1 MAKVDVL
8 IKKVRSEASLPRY
21 ESEGA
26 AGLDL
31 AACLDGPLTVDPGCR
46 AMVPTGLAVALPS
59 HLVALV
65 FARSGLAARHGLAL
79 ANGVGVVDS
88 DYRGEVICAM
98 VNLADGPYT
107 IEPGDRI
114 AQMVFV
120 PVEQARLVLTDDLP
134 ASGRGEGGFGSTGRR

>member
-1 MAKVDVL
+1 VKSQAEIQ
-8 IKKVRSEASLPRY
+8 IKMVRSGAVPPRY
-21 ESEGA
+21 GSGGA

-31 AACLDGPLTVDPGCR
+31 AACLEEPLTVAPGAR
-46 AMVPTGLAVALPS
+46 AMVPTGLAMALPS
-59 HLVALV
+59 RLVALV

-98 VNLADGPYT
+98 INLAGDPYT

-114 AQMVFV
+114 AQVVFV
-120 PVEQARLVLTDDLP
+120 PVERARMVLTEDLP
-134 ASGRGEGGFGSTGRR
+134 PSGRGEGGFGSTGR

>member
-1 MAKVDVL
+1 MAQLDVL
-8 IKKVRSEASLPRY
+8 IKKVRPHASLPRY
-21 ESEGA
+21 ESAGA

-31 AACLDGPLTVDPGCR
+31 AACLLEPLTVAPGAR
-46 AMVPTGLAVALPS
+46 AMVPTGLALALPS

-88 DYRGEVICAM
+88 DYRGEVICALI
-98 VNLADGPYT
+98 NLAGDPYT

-120 PVEQARLVLTDDLP
+120 PVEHAGLVLTANLP
-134 ASGRGEGGFGSTGRR
+134 PSGRGEGGFGSTGR